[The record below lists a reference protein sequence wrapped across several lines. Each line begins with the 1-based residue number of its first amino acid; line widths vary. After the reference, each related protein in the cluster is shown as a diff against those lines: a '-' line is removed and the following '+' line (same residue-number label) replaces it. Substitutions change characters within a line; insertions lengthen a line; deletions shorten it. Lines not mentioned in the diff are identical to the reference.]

1 MTRMIRCA
9 LAVATLGLLASAAGA
24 ADRGT
29 AAEARALLDQAAS
42 HYQQAGRQAALA
54 DFNKPNG
61 SFVKNDLYVF
71 CIGPDNKV
79 DAHAAN
85 PQLVGTEAQNL
96 KDANGNVIGTRIV
109 EIGQQQGTGT
119 LEYPYMNPATQKVE
133 QKETFIRKL
142 GEDVCGVGYYK

>member
-1 MTRMIRCA
+1 MRQGWHIIRGILLAGGSNNGRKSTMTRMIRCA

-79 DAHAAN
+79 D
-85 PQLVGTEAQNL
+85 
-96 KDANGNVIGTRIV
+96 
-109 EIGQQQGTGT
+109 
-119 LEYPYMNPATQKVE
+119 
-133 QKETFIRKL
+133 
-142 GEDVCGVGYYK
+142 